1 MKKKKLLIIGPGNIA
16 VEHTKAFLKIGFE
29 IGALFASHKK
39 SLSFQRFRK
48 IFQIND
54 EEVYF
59 NYKIINSEFLKKKK
73 IDAVLLSSS
82 IYIIPKILKILL
94 GLKIPI
100 LVEKP
105 VGIGVN
111 WYKEFKNKNT
121 NNVMVGFN
129 RRFYG
134 NINYIKSLITNN
146 IGEIN
151 NLHISIPEKIFIE
164 KKRHFEVYKKYYS
177 NTAHIIDLLF
187 YLFGNFDLES
197 KYYFNKRKKKNFFT
211 IISNKNING
220 IIDFSF
226 NSPKN
231 FSLSFEFK
239 KKRYVLEP
247 IEVLNVYDKLKIS
260 QPTNEMPLRIYQP
273 VQTKKLFSFD
283 NDYKIKPGFY
293 SQALEIKRY
302 LKKKKFSSHSANL
315 NDAYNVQNFL
325 RKLMKNNKFKC

>member
-16 VEHTKAFLKIGFE
+16 IEHTKAFIKIGFD

-39 SLSFQRFRK
+39 SVSLKKYRK
-48 IFQIND
+48 IFKIND
-54 EEVYF
+54 DEIYF
-59 NYKIINSEFLKKKK
+59 NYKIINSKFLKEKK
-73 IDAVLLSSS
+73 IGAILLSAS
-82 IYIIPKILKILL
+82 IHMIPKILKILV
-94 GLKIPI
+94 GLKTPI

-105 VGIGVN
+105 VGIGIN
-111 WYKEFKNKNT
+111 WYKEFEKKKM
-121 NNVMVGFN
+121 NNVIVGFN
-129 RRFYG
+129 RRFYN
-134 NINYIKSLITNN
+134 NINFIKSLITNN
-146 IGEIN
+146 IDEIN
-151 NLHISIPEKIFIE
+151 NLHISIPEKIFLQ
-164 KKRHFEVYKKYYS
+164 KKSHFEIYKKYYS

-187 YLFGNFDLES
+187 YLFGNFHLKS
-197 KYYFNKRKKKNFFT
+197 KYYFNKKKKNFLT

-247 IEVLNVYDKLKIS
+247 IEILNVYDKLKIS
-260 QPTNEMPLRIYQP
+260 QPTNKIPLRTYQP
-273 VQTKKLFSFD
+273 VLIKRLFSFD
-283 NDYKIKPGFY
+283 TNYKLKPGFY

-302 LKKKKFSSHSANL
+302 LKNKKFSSSSANL

-325 RKLMKNNKFKC
+325 LKLMKSNKF

>member
-1 MKKKKLLIIGPGNIA
+1 MNILKLY
-16 VEHTKAFLKIGFE
+16 LKIGFE

-39 SLSFQRFRK
+39 SLSLQRFRK

-82 IYIIPKILKILL
+82 ICIIPKILKILL

-111 WYKEFKNKNT
+111 WYKEFEKKNT
-121 NNVMVGFN
+121 RNVIVGFN
-129 RRFYG
+129 RRFYS

-151 NLHISIPEKIFIE
+151 NLHISIPEKTFIE

-247 IEVLNVYDKLKIS
+247 IEILKVYDKLKIS
-260 QPTNEMPLRIYQP
+260 QPTNEIPLRTYQP
-273 VQTKKLFSFD
+273 VITKRLFSFD
-283 NDYKIKPGFY
+283 NNYKLKPGFY

-302 LKKKKFSSHSANL
+302 LKIKKFSNQSANL
-315 NDAYNVQNFL
+315 KDAYNVQKFL
-325 RKLMKNNKFKC
+325 RTLMKNNKF